1 MSSATSA
8 RLCDALR
15 LPQLPHAPHWR
26 VPPTTFRVEDLG
38 GYKAVIHHVCVCK
51 QLRDLMIYTPIQWQF
66 IHNFSWEVKS
76 MMYFKPFLTQ
86 YACRTNFIK
95 FLCSA
100 PSVSNIFKLEDWNT
114 WSSETHSRNADQ
126 CRQPA
131 SHAWLAVSIGGFIR
145 FPKMEVPPNHPS
157 HDHFRNPGWP
167 GWLGDPPF

>member
-1 MSSATSA
+1 M
-8 RLCDALR
+8 
-15 LPQLPHAPHWR
+15 
-26 VPPTTFRVEDLG
+26 
-38 GYKAVIHHVCVCK
+38 CVYK

-100 PSVSNIFKLEDWNT
+100 PSVSNIFRLEDWNT

-126 CRQPA
+126 CRQP
-131 SHAWLAVSIGGFIR
+131 LMF
-145 FPKMEVPPNHPS
+145 
-157 HDHFRNPGWP
+157 
-167 GWLGDPPF
+167 GWLFQLEVSLGFLKWKYPQIIQVMTILWRSPILGTGSIP

>member
-1 MSSATSA
+1 MLCASPSCHTLHTDACLP
-8 RLCDALR
+8 RLSEWKILADTK
-15 LPQLPHAPHWR
+15 QWF
-26 VPPTTFRVEDLG
+26 TM
-38 GYKAVIHHVCVCK
+38 CVCK

-131 SHAWLAVSIGGFIR
+131 SHVWLAVSIGGFIR

-167 GWLGDPPF
+167 GWPGWLGDPPF